1 MSNIVL
7 ALALLADIASAD
19 YLKVSTDITTS
30 TCDGN
35 VAMNTYEEIGCEIN
49 SEMR

>member
-1 MSNIVL
+1 MNNIVL

-35 VAMNTYEEIGCEIN
+35 VAMITYEEIGCESN
-49 SEMR
+49 GEMR